1 MLALCALL
9 LLPAAPARGQGS
21 AWTGTADAR
30 LEQVTLTAVPPVFL
44 DPLLD
49 PAGAVAQ
56 AQADSLGASE
66 AFASAPFPGEA
77 VITLDGTLA
86 AVTGG
91 QVTSEELPAYP
102 LVARSSHPLQPED
115 AAGAGPLSLTA
126 ASTATSSSARAT
138 DGVSATTAAVT
149 HDPDSGEVVA
159 TARTSQGDLEL
170 PGLLTIGAVT
180 SRAEARQ
187 LPSGEVELSSEFTV
201 TGAMLMGTPVLIGT
215 DGITVADAGQPL
227 PLDLGTTLAPL
238 LEALGEGGVE
248 LVPLPEER
256 TENGITSA
264 GLQVVVTSEPP
275 PELASGVEQV
285 VTTVT
290 LGRTAAS
297 VDNRAIPAFSPPSGP
312 GEVATPAVGAGSGT
326 GGSAGGAVVGASGS
340 SGPGSSGSAGGGA
353 TGGAARPVAAVSS
366 PAGSPTTPAAPAS
379 APAGPT
385 VAAVAEPLL
394 RLVSAD
400 SARVAMARF
409 YPALLLVAGVVG
421 LGGRA
426 SRRLARTWMDGVR

>member
-1 MLALCALL
+1 MVGPLVLCALL
-9 LLPAAPARGQGS
+9 LVPGAPARGQGS

-30 LEQVTLTAVPPVFL
+30 LEQVTFTAVPPVFL

-102 LVARSSHPLQPED
+102 LVARASHPLQPED
-115 AAGAGPLSLTA
+115 SAGAGPLSLTA
-126 ASTATSSSARAT
+126 SSSAVSSAATAT
-138 DGVSATTAAVT
+138 DGASVTTAAVT

-159 TARTSQGDLEL
+159 TARTSQADLDA

-187 LPSGEVELSSEFTV
+187 LPSGEVELTSEFTV
-201 TGAMLMGTPVLIGT
+201 TGALLMGTPVEIGA
-215 DGITVADAGQPL
+215 DGITVADSGQPL

-238 LEALGEGGVE
+238 LDTLGQGGIQ

-256 TENGITSA
+256 TGNGITSA
-264 GLQVVVTSEPP
+264 GLQVVMSSEPP

-297 VDNRAIPAFSPPSGP
+297 VDNHAIPAFSPPSGP
-312 GEVATPAVGAGSGT
+312 GEVVTPAADAGSGAGGST
-326 GGSAGGAVVGASGS
+326 GTGAVGGSAT
-340 SGPGSSGSAGGGA
+340 GGA
-353 TGGAARPVAAVSS
+353 TGGTARPAITAST
-366 PAGSPTTPAAPAS
+366 PAGSPTTPAAPVS
-379 APAGPT
+379 VPAGPT
-385 VAAVAEPLL
+385 VAAVAEPLM

-426 SRRLARTWMDGVR
+426 SRRLARTWKDGVR